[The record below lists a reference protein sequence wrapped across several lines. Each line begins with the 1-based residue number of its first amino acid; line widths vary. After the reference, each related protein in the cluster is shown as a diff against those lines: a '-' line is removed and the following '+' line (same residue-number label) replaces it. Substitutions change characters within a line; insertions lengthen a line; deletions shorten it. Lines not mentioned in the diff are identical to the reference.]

1 MYVKVLFGIQE
12 LFSTDILYIFVD
24 FLLFDE
30 VLVIGRSNKES
41 FLLLRFIFL
50 AVFFLR
56 LKSLLHISVLSMK
69 HLEVWL
75 IILSQH

>member
-1 MYVKVLFGIQE
+1 MYVKVFFGIQE

-50 AVFFLR
+50 AVFFLH

-75 IILSQH
+75 LILSQH

>member
-12 LFSTDILYIFVD
+12 LFSTDILYIFID

-50 AVFFLR
+50 AVFFLH

-75 IILSQH
+75 LILSQH

>member
-1 MYVKVLFGIQE
+1 MYVKVFFGIQE